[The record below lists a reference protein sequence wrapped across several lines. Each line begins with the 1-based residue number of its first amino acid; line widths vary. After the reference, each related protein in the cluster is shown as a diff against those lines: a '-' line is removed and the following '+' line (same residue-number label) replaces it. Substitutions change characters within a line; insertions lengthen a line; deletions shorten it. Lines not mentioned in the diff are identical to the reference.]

1 MPAQLVVKFVR
12 AVQFAFNVS
21 PNIIWFQMAANLAR
35 LDALDAP
42 FLQVIPAQLAPAATI
57 LILQIVLNALCLV
70 IIV

>member
-12 AVQFAFNVS
+12 AVQFALNVS
-21 PNIIWFQMAANLAR
+21 LSIIWFQMAANLAR

-42 FLQVIPAQLAPAATI
+42 FLQVIHAQLAPAATI
-57 LILQIVLNALCLV
+57 LILQIALNALCLV